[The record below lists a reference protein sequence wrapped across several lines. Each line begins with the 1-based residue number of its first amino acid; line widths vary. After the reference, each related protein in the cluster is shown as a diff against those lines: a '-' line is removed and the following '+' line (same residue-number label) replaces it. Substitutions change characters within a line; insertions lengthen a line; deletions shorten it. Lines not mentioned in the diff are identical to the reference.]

1 MSALTCLAHNRYL
14 TLGCC
19 VRVCAAANKD
29 VPADGSTPLRSVEDV
44 VRDHW
49 STYGRNYYSRYD
61 YEAVDAGKANEM
73 MDHLR
78 AVVAAFE
85 AGTGQC
91 EDDTHHTWLCQHSL
105 FVG

>member
-1 MSALTCLAHNRYL
+1 M
-14 TLGCC
+14 
-19 VRVCAAANKD
+19 CAAANKD
-29 VPADGSTPLRSVEDV
+29 VPTDGSTPLKSVEDV

-91 EDDTHHTWLCQHSL
+91 EDDTHHTWLCQHFC